1 MNNQYFKG
9 YSTKYDIRGL
19 FKGNDLSL
27 VIEARDSTTGTAAP
41 FDFTYY
47 DATFKVYQKG
57 NNRLI
62 LDLTPTLA
70 TGTDIDTDPSTITV
84 TDAAITVNAGVYQ
97 YALNLINASSQVQTW
112 LFGDFEVWNQEGIN
126 NKSYTYNLTDTTIE
140 VVNLDTTII
149 TLNLL

>member
-62 LDLTPTLA
+62 LDLTPTLT

-84 TDAAITVNAGVYQ
+84 TDAA
-97 YALNLINASSQVQTW
+97 
-112 LFGDFEVWNQEGIN
+112 
-126 NKSYTYNLTDTTIE
+126 LTDGCRGIPICFKPNKCIFSGAN
-140 VVNLDTTII
+140 VALR
-149 TLNLL
+149 